1 MAKSTLTTINQ
12 IMSIASKAHYLNGGN
27 ASKILA
33 KDKKGIFTIEQ
44 VAATLNVDPDEL
56 KTLLQQQGVMCG
68 DYVITEE
75 FGEGTKLSTYA
86 LRTLNNKIADTQ
98 NQSNIFDFLKLK
110 KPQQDQKVK
119 PWAVICSILWI
130 SVIPLLIMDHPLIA
144 ILNLLISIVLM
155 IKPAYKQL
163 KGEK

>member
-1 MAKSTLTTINQ
+1 MKTLTTINQ

-44 VAATLNVDPDEL
+44 VAETLQCNPTEL
-56 KTLLQQQGVMCG
+56 KELLQQNKIMCG
-68 DYVITEE
+68 DYVINED
-75 FGEGTKLSTYA
+75 FGDGKKLSTYA
-86 LRTLNNKIADTQ
+86 LRTLNNKFLDTQ

-119 PWAVICSILWI
+119 PWAVICSILLL
-130 SVIPLLIMDHPLIA
+130 SVIPLLVLDHPLIA

-163 KGEK
+163 KGE